1 MSRIVLVSNRV
12 MDLNN
17 AVQAGGV
24 SVALAD
30 VLRAHGG
37 LWFGWSGEICEPS
50 PDEDRVY
57 IADDGTAAV
66 ATVPMTSDEHQRYYL
81 GYSNSVLWP
90 VFHNRLDLARFDAG
104 FYSAYLDV
112 NRRLAEALYELLRP
126 DDVVWIHDYHFLP
139 FAQQLRRLGA
149 HNAIGFF
156 LHIPF
161 PPGQTFCAIPEHDE
175 LAHALSAYDLIG
187 LQTKAD
193 VANFLDAM
201 RQSIHGQLLQDGR
214 VRLFER
220 TLEVGSFP
228 VSIDPRDFAQAKH
241 VTRSV
246 QARPTARRI
255 IGIDR
260 LDYTKGLPHK
270 FRAYGD
276 FLERFPEYRG
286 DVVLTQIAPPTRESV
301 EAYEDIRLELERLA
315 GSINGRYG
323 ELDWVPIHYIHRPIA
338 RDTLGDIY
346 RSSRI
351 GLVTPLRDGMNLV
364 CKEYVAAQDPADP
377 GVLIL
382 SRFAGAAEELT
393 EALLVNPYHVEE
405 VAEAIRAALEMSLAE
420 RQARHAA
427 LNETVRRNN
436 AFQWCSSF
444 LASLAQAHTR
454 QDVPPGWRPLETGW
468 RSTEKV
474 RAAFQR
480 LQRAAGEGAAGEA
493 MQERP
498 ARRRTASALREG
510 S

>member
-1 MSRIVLVSNRV
+1 
-12 MDLNN
+12 
-17 AVQAGGV
+17 
-24 SVALAD
+24 
-30 VLRAHGG
+30 
-37 LWFGWSGEICEPS
+37 
-50 PDEDRVY
+50 
-57 IADDGTAAV
+57 
-66 ATVPMTSDEHQRYYL
+66 
-81 GYSNSVLWP
+81 
-90 VFHNRLDLARFDAG
+90 
-104 FYSAYLDV
+104 
-112 NRRLAEALYELLRP
+112 
-126 DDVVWIHDYHFLP
+126 
-139 FAQQLRRLGA
+139 
-149 HNAIGFF
+149 
-156 LHIPF
+156 
-161 PPGQTFCAIPEHDE
+161 
-175 LAHALSAYDLIG
+175 
-187 LQTKAD
+187 
-193 VANFLDAM
+193 M
-201 RQSIHGQLLQDGR
+201 RQAVHGQLLQDGR

-220 TLEVGSFP
+220 MLEVGSFP

-246 QARPTARRI
+246 QARPTARRM

-323 ELDWVPIHYIHRPIA
+323 ELDWVPIHYIHRPVP
-338 RDTLGDIY
+338 RETLGDIY

-393 EALLVNPYHVEE
+393 EALLVNPYHLEE
-405 VAEAIRAALEMSLAE
+405 VSEAIRSALEMSLPE
-420 RQARHAA
+420 RQARHAS
-427 LNETVRRNN
+427 LNDSIRRNN
-436 AFQWCSSF
+436 TFQWCNSF
-444 LASLAQAHTR
+444 LASLVQAHER
-454 QDVPPGWRPLETGW
+454 QQVPPGWRPLETGW

-474 RAAFQR
+474 RAAFHK
-480 LQRAAGEGAAGEA
+480 LQRAGDAAGSGEA
-493 MQERP
+493 TQDRA
-498 ARRRTASALREG
+498 ARRRAAAAVREG